1 MAGYKTNQPVSITIW
16 MPRNLRSF
24 SRRAKAKMSYQ
35 QAHAIDALLDS
46 EISEALHGE
55 PDPNEWLVRY
65 ASAFKSKHGAWPVL
79 G

>member
-1 MAGYKTNQPVSITIW
+1 MNSARISLNNGATFIDP
-16 MPRNLRSF
+16 
-24 SRRAKAKMSYQ
+24 AKLPHEEAMELFES
-35 QAHAIDALLDS
+35 HAIDALLDS

-65 ASAFKSKHGAWPVL
+65 ASAFKSKHGAWPVML